1 MNRATLNEKVTKAL
15 SQRSL
20 GALLVCG
27 PDNVQYLT
35 GVCLPMLPV
44 LAARQPLVVVWSQ
57 QQRAC
62 VVPAALASSLS
73 AAGWTGAVL
82 PYPEGPDPAAEA
94 ARLVAGLVAGLPEGA
109 PLGVDMERFTAGQL
123 ARLRAALPGRELVSA
138 DDLLRTLRQVK
149 TEDEIELLER
159 LAAMTDHGVAGA
171 MHHVSTLGGRTEKF
185 MCEDLRVHCLERGTD
200 LAPYH
205 GLSLTASGPHA
216 RVFWPVSPRFGI
228 GQEKKMQPGEAVRME
243 MRASLDGYWAD
254 SARTLTMGQPDP
266 DQAKGYAH
274 LRELTA
280 AALSALRTGARACD
294 VYAAVSARAAELGAD
309 WISGLGAGH
318 GVGVTP
324 YEAPYLTA
332 WDETRLE
339 AGMVLV
345 IDLAVRLPGGE
356 ILRGKETV
364 TLAAEGPRL
373 AETYQDWRQPY
384 TAALTF

>member
-1 MNRATLNEKVTKAL
+1 M
-15 SQRSL
+15 
-20 GALLVCG
+20 
-27 PDNVQYLT
+27 
-35 GVCLPMLPV
+35 
-44 LAARQPLVVVWSQ
+44 
-57 QQRAC
+57 
-62 VVPAALASSLS
+62 
-73 AAGWTGAVL
+73 
-82 PYPEGPDPAAEA
+82 
-94 ARLVAGLVAGLPEGA
+94 
-109 PLGVDMERFTAGQL
+109 
-123 ARLRAALPGRELVSA
+123 
-138 DDLLRTLRQVK
+138 
-149 TEDEIELLER
+149 
-159 LAAMTDHGVAGA
+159 
-171 MHHVSTLGGRTEKF
+171 STHR
-185 MCEDLRVHCLERGTD
+185 LERGTD

-356 ILRGKETV
+356 ILRAGHRPHPPV
-364 TLAAEGPRL
+364 RGAHLDHL
-373 AETYQDWRQPY
+373 QPGHRPKPQVRG
-384 TAALTF
+384 APIRRDPVRRHARASEKR